1 MSAFLLAYT
10 KIAFAMAIV
19 GSSVVVGK
27 LITSSFPV
35 FLASELR
42 FMIATI
48 ILIPLL
54 LKKEKRFPLIKSK
67 DFFALFAQ
75 AFTGVFLFNVF
86 MLYGLKFT
94 TAIQAGIMTSTL
106 PAVVGLLSFLFLKEK
121 LTKQKI
127 LGILFS
133 VVGILLINHAG
144 GESGD
149 VKSLLGTL
157 LIFGAVVGEALF
169 ITIGKSISNNVTPL
183 TISTMVSIFGLI
195 LFLPF
200 SIYEAKNFNFS
211 SVGFADWI
219 NILYFGIIVTVL
231 AFILMYQGL
240 SKVSASSAGVLTGVL
255 PISSI
260 ILSSLILKEEILLIH
275 MFGMMLV
282 FVAIVFISKDTSG
295 KETVRTTSIE
305 SR

>member
-1 MSAFLLAYT
+1 MRAILLAYT
-10 KIAFAMAIV
+10 KIAIAMAIV
-19 GSSVVVGK
+19 GSSVVAGK

-54 LKKEKRFPLIKSK
+54 IKREKRIPPIKLK
-67 DFFALFAQ
+67 ELFALFSQ
-75 AFTGVFLFNVF
+75 AFTGVFLFNIC
-86 MLYGLKFT
+86 MLYGLRYT
-94 TAIQAGIMTSTL
+94 TAIEAGILTSTL

-121 LTKQKI
+121 LAKQKI

-133 VVGILLINHAG
+133 AAGILLINQG
-144 GESGD
+144 GSESGGSM
-149 VKSLLGTL
+149 SLLGNL

-169 ITIGKSISNNVTPL
+169 ITIGKSVSNHVSPL
-183 TISTMVSIFGLI
+183 TIATMMSMFGLI
-195 LFLPF
+195 LFFPF
-200 SIYEAKNFNFS
+200 SIYEAKHFNFS
-211 SVGFADWI
+211 GVGIVDWL
-219 NILYFGIIVTVL
+219 NILYFGMIVTVL

-260 ILSSLILKEEILLIH
+260 ILSSLILKEKIRVLHIL
-275 MFGMMLV
+275 GMILV
-282 FVAIVFISKDTSG
+282 FVALWFISKDSSG
-295 KETVRTTSIE
+295 EERINSF
-305 SR
+305 